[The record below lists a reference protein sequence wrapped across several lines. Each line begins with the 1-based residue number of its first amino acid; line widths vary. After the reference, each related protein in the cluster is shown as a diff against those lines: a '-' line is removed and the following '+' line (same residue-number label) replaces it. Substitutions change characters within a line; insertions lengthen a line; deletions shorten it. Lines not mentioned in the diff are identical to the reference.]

1 MPVGTHPPDAKESV
15 AMNDA
20 LMPNAQGLVSPWLA
34 MMSNVVWG
42 QWRLLDAQY
51 QAGLDFLKTL
61 EGAPLTR
68 PSPPSAGGE
77 GRVRGAQ
84 ERVPDLESQA
94 LERVR
99 KGFPPPPEVY
109 LAENRNRI
117 DWSRFPE
124 WAWPMDP
131 ELFTGTSHEG

>member
-1 MPVGTHPPDAKESV
+1 
-15 AMNDA
+15 MNDTII
-20 LMPNAQGLVSPWLA
+20 PNSRESYSPWLE

-51 QAGLDFLKTL
+51 QASLDLLKTL
-61 EGAPLTR
+61 ARPKESQAGPAPPATEVIA
-68 PSPPSAGGE
+68 SGGLSDLE
-77 GRVRGAQ
+77 GR
-84 ERVPDLESQA
+84 A

-109 LAENRNRI
+109 LAQNRNRI

>member
-1 MPVGTHPPDAKESV
+1 MVNVMFPESRGLYSHWLQVVRSV
-15 AMNDA
+15 A
-20 LMPNAQGLVSPWLA
+20 L
-34 MMSNVVWG
+34 G
-42 QWRLLDAQY
+42 QWRLLDTQY
-51 QAGLDFLKTL
+51 QASLDLLKTL
-61 EGAPLTR
+61 AEAREVEPEAGRAPPT
-68 PSPPSAGGE
+68 PAPKAEAGLSN
-77 GRVRGAQ
+77 
-84 ERVPDLESQA
+84 LESRA

-109 LAENRNRI
+109 LAQNRNRI